1 MILGWMGTP
10 CAVPTAVGYG
20 LGYGIPAPIGAVC
33 PCSTRWGCSGFYGS
47 AIRQLSVTGIFAFVK
62 GRRKKEK
69 EEKKK
74 HHHTTLHFEGSQGQ
88 FIKQS
93 APLMKYF
100 FVKIFIDLL
109 QFCMQ
114 KTKDHG
120 PNASLWSI
128 PKRVVPL
135 SWV

>member
-62 GRRKKEK
+62 GRRKK
-69 EEKKK
+69 KKK
-74 HHHTTLHFEGSQGQ
+74 KKNTTTPRCILKAHRDSSLSNQ
-88 FIKQS
+88 
-93 APLMKYF
+93 
-100 FVKIFIDLL
+100 LL
-109 QFCMQ
+109 
-114 KTKDHG
+114 
-120 PNASLWSI
+120 
-128 PKRVVPL
+128 
-135 SWV
+135 